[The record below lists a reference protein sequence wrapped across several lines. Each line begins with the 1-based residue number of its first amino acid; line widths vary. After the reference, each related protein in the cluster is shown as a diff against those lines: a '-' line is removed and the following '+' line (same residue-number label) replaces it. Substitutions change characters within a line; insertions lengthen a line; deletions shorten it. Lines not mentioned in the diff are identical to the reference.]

1 MIENP
6 KARWAIIAASLVMA
20 VVYLVPNFA
29 NFGEGDWW
37 FTKEK
42 IVYGLDIQGGLHLV
56 MGVDVEGVIREKTKR
71 MAGSFEAD
79 LKESNV
85 SYQKVEVPENQRDR
99 MVISV
104 NAPADVEAIKKVV
117 SDKYQATLQILSE
130 DNNQVVLRYFDDV
143 MLRYKNQV
151 VEQAIEVIRNRIDEF
166 GVSEPSIAAQGSDRI
181 LIQLPGIKESARA
194 KELINK
200 TAKLSF
206 RIVSYEKSPAEL
218 QSIIAEAEKNNNF
231 TLGNPEDND
240 KKPEASETAEGES
253 SEDPE
258 ESEVASS
265 EETEGSAGAGSVIKL
280 RYSDYVDKLNDV
292 LKDQLP
298 EGTMVAFEKVEGA
311 ETLEIAKTPYL
322 LSTKEGEVISGELLE
337 DAFMGF
343 DRYNKP
349 AVNFRMNVE
358 GARAMSTLTGQ
369 NIEKQM
375 AIVLD
380 KVVQSAP
387 TIQSEIAG
395 EGQITLGGRD
405 YEKTM
410 SEGKLIATA
419 LRAGALPAA
428 LTQLEERAVGPTL
441 GVDAINRGK
450 NAGIV
455 GLILIILFM
464 FGYYRQLGIVAN
476 IALAMNVGL
485 LLAILSSLQATLT
498 LPGVAGIVLTLGMAV
513 DANVII
519 FERVKEELRK
529 GAGTMAAIKDGFGH
543 AFSAIFDANITTA
556 IVCVVLMYY
565 GTGPVRGFAVTLLC
579 GILTSMFTA
588 IFVSRTILEY
598 MVLRMGMK
606 QIAKV

>member
-1 MIENP
+1 
-6 KARWAIIAASLVMA
+6 
-20 VVYLVPNFA
+20 
-29 NFGEGDWW
+29 G
-37 FTKEK
+37 
-42 IVYGLDIQGGLHLV
+42 
-56 MGVDVEGVIREKTKR
+56 
-71 MAGSFEAD
+71 
-79 LKESNV
+79 
-85 SYQKVEVPENQRDR
+85 
-99 MVISV
+99 
-104 NAPADVEAIKKVV
+104 
-117 SDKYQATLQILSE
+117 
-130 DNNQVVLRYFDDV
+130 
-143 MLRYKNQV
+143 
-151 VEQAIEVIRNRIDEF
+151 
-166 GVSEPSIAAQGSDRI
+166 
-181 LIQLPGIKESARA
+181 
-194 KELINK
+194 
-200 TAKLSF
+200 
-206 RIVSYEKSPAEL
+206 
-218 QSIIAEAEKNNNF
+218 F
-231 TLGNPEDND
+231 TLGNPEENEAKDEND
-240 KKPEASETAEGES
+240 TNDEEAK
-253 SEDPE
+253 D
-258 ESEVASS
+258 VASGEMDS
-265 EETEGSAGAGSVIKL
+265 KDGADGGAAGSLKKL
-280 RYSDYVDKLNDV
+280 RYSDYVDRLNEV
-292 LKDQLP
+292 LKPELP
-298 EGTMVAFEKVEGA
+298 EGSMVAFEKVEGA
-311 ETLEIAKTPYL
+311 ESLEVAKTPYL
-322 LSTKEGEVISGELLE
+322 LSTKDAEVISGELLE

-380 KVVQSAP
+380 KVIQSAP

-410 SEGKLIATA
+410 SEGKLISTA

-428 LTQLEERAVGPTL
+428 LTQLEERTVGPTL
-441 GVDAINRGK
+441 GIDAINRGK
-450 NAGIV
+450 QAGLV
-455 GLILIILFM
+455 GLVLIILFM
-464 FGYYRQLGIVAN
+464 FGYYRQLGVVAN
-476 IALAMNVGL
+476 LALAMNVAL

-529 GAGTMAAIKDGFGH
+529 GSGTMAAIKDGFGH

-565 GTGPVRGFAVTLLC
+565 GTGPVRGFAVTLIC
-579 GILTSMFTA
+579 GIITSMFTA